1 MILPGG
7 DISELFAHV
16 TDHTAKLLLVADSD
30 TENSMSLA
38 NMEEL
43 IKLAQLHDKERSQG
57 NKVGSEE
64 RKKAF
69 DAPSAQL
76 TPLYKVNESD
86 RQSTDA
92 AKLFELL
99 QPFLEKYLEKATKTS
114 NTKTPLEHYLP
125 RRRLHLA
132 TVSEDPFT
140 SPGHRGG
147 AESELDSGNNTQE
160 LRVDD
165 TFDKPQRKSLLL
177 LQLALL
183 PVTTPPM
190 SREFKEIK
198 EFHSDETIAGGDNG
212 EEGSEE
218 EGEEETEEGTAGTGS
233 DICRFFGKAPQV
245 ELADL
250 TEDAIDMEAKK
261 QSHAV
266 PDMNK
271 MVGELKLQLEQAK
284 EQNREMVNEIGY
296 LRDKLEQVEVEVK
309 ASKSGKESCPSSA
322 GSTGSIPVN
331 KETVEP
337 CFRPYYLKLQLD
349 KVDELCDIEKSNVI
363 KNLMLSLLVSDF
375 DHLQQ
380 MAPRVGDYLRISS
393 RFLDKLHLRFY
404 LCGEYCPSRYLR
416 DYRLELMDD
425 FQACLDGMMERVVM
439 SEEPQKEACG
449 HECCSGS

>member
-38 NMEEL
+38 NMKEL

-114 NTKTPLEHYLP
+114 NTKTSLEHYLP

-165 TFDKPQRKSLLL
+165 TFDKPQRKPLLL

-261 QSHAV
+261 QAHAV

-439 SEEPQKEACG
+439 SEEPQKEAYG

>member
-1 MILPGG
+1 MISPGG
-7 DISELFAHV
+7 DISESFAHV
-16 TDHTAKLLLVADSD
+16 TDHTAKLSSVADSD

-38 NMEEL
+38 NMKEL

-69 DAPSAQL
+69 DAPSAQS

-114 NTKTPLEHYLP
+114 NTKTSLEHYLP
-125 RRRLHLA
+125 RRRSHLA

-147 AESELDSGNNTQE
+147 AESESDSGNNTQE

-165 TFDKPQRKSLLL
+165 TFDKPQRKPLSSS
-177 LQLALL
+177 QLASS

-233 DICRFFGKAPQV
+233 DIY
-245 ELADL
+245 
-250 TEDAIDMEAKK
+250 AIDMEAKK
-261 QSHAV
+261 QAHAV

-337 CFRPYYLKLQLD
+337 CFRPYYSKLQLD
-349 KVDELCDIEKSNVI
+349 KVDELCDIEK
-363 KNLMLSLLVSDF
+363 
-375 DHLQQ
+375 
-380 MAPRVGDYLRISS
+380 ATSS
-393 RFLDKLHLRFY
+393 RT
-404 LCGEYCPSRYLR
+404 
-416 DYRLELMDD
+416 
-425 FQACLDGMMERVVM
+425 
-439 SEEPQKEACG
+439 
-449 HECCSGS
+449 